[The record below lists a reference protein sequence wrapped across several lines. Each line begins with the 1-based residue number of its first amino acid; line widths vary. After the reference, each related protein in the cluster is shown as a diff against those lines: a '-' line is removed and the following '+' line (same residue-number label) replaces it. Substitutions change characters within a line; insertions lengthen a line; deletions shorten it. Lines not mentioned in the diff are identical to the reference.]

1 MSLEPYIIVRRKKR
15 LLLQEKEYVCI
26 GLEMGP
32 KIDFKILSEKH
43 LFKRKKKKEKEIML
57 IVSIKTLEIERT
69 HQ

>member
-43 LFKRKKKKEKEIML
+43 LFKRKKKKK
-57 IVSIKTLEIERT
+57 KKRR
-69 HQ
+69 